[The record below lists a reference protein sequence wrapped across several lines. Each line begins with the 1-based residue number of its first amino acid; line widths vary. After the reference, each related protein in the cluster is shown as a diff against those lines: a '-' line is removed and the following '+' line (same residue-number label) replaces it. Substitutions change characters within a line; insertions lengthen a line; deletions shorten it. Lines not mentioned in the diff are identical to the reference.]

1 MPMNF
6 SIITL
11 FPEVVL
17 PYVNASI
24 LGRAIK
30 AKKISVTCLN
40 PRDFTTDK
48 HRKADE
54 RAYGGG
60 PGMVM
65 KAEPV
70 LKAVQKAKGR
80 KKSVKVLLFAPSGEM
95 LTEEKVQTLAQKYK
109 NLILIC
115 GHYEGIDGR
124 VKEILKAEEISI
136 GTYTLTGGE
145 LPALAVVDA
154 VSRKIPGVLGNAASL
169 EETREASPEV
179 YTRPEVLVYGKK
191 KYAVPK
197 VLLSGHHEKI
207 TEWRKKKKHS

>member
-1 MPMNF
+1 MNF